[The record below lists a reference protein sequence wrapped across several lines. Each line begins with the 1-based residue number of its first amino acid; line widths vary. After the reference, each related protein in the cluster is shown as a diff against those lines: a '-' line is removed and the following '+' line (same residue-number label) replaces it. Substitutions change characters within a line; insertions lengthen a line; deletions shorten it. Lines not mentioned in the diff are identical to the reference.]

1 MITIDYIKK
10 NALPH
15 DISGGKRMIL
25 YNEKYVLSI
34 VGGTKGL
41 YGDFENDF
49 EVAIIDPLNK
59 EFITKLFFPENGDD
73 VVGYLSCEELEK
85 IANTLFKEDNFQ
97 VR

>member
-1 MITIDYIKK
+1 MITIDFIKQ

-15 DISGGKRMIL
+15 TISGGKKLVL

-34 VGGTKGL
+34 VGGVKGL

-73 VVGYLSCEELEK
+73 VVGYLSCEEVEK
-85 IANTLFKEDNFQ
+85 IANTLFKVGSFQ